1 MIPLTGVRERSRKLA
16 RRLGYGKPP
25 DDLPDPPVGTLR
37 STEEIL
43 ERALVLNVVISCAY
57 GLPTLTA
64 LDWLRTHGLLDRL
77 TDDEREF
84 LVDVSEGIHVE
95 ELARKLQ
102 VESLFALLWALSLVD
117 ELDFDR
123 GCGDE
128 VTRVMPDIQAGD
140 DADELRAAATLRA
153 AEELY
158 AALDL
163 ATVLA
168 SAIGD
173 EDLQLGLSPGDVEPY
188 VVWERKR
195 PRLDPPRHGDP
206 RILATVTPVRF
217 TGRTGQVGIRC
228 LAP

>member
-1 MIPLTGVRERSRKLA
+1 MGTVTGVRERSRKMA
-16 RRLGYGKPP
+16 RRLGYGRALA
-25 DDLPDPPVGTLR
+25 DLPDPPIGTSR
-37 STEEIL
+37 STNEIV
-43 ERALVLNVVISCAY
+43 ERALVLNVVISSAY
-57 GLPTLTA
+57 GLPSLTA
-64 LDWLRTHGLLDRL
+64 LDWLRRSDLLDRL
-77 TDDEREF
+77 RDDEREF

-128 VTRVMPDIQAGD
+128 VARVVPDIQAD
-140 DADELRAAATLRA
+140 EDADELRAAATLRDA
-153 AEELY
+153 DELY

-188 VVWERKR
+188 VVWERR
-195 PRLDPPRHGDP
+195 RALAWIHGADW
-206 RILATVTPVRF
+206 
-217 TGRTGQVGIRC
+217 
-228 LAP
+228 